1 MKDWRAMARQGFC
14 REVINYRL
22 ALATLVVGVTALLTP
37 FAYVSPLDSTWIHG
51 FWDDADYDD
60 VILRIVSD
68 QCVIEPFPDPNRGPG
83 DVVANAALLTDESP
97 VQPWNRSSVTSR
109 APPGS

>member
-1 MKDWRAMARQGFC
+1 MISTGKSVRREAM
-14 REVINYRL
+14 NYRL
-22 ALATLVVGVTALLTP
+22 ALATLVVGVIALLTP
-37 FAYVSPLDSTWIHG
+37 FAYVSPLDPTWIHG
-51 FWDDADYDD
+51 FWDDADHDD
-60 VILRIVSD
+60 VILGIVSD

-83 DVVANAALLTDESP
+83 DVVVNAALLTDESP

>member
-1 MKDWRAMARQGFC
+1 MAHQGFC
-14 REVINYRL
+14 REVMNYRL

-37 FAYVSPLDSTWIHG
+37 FAYVSPLGSTWIHG

-68 QCVIEPFPDPNRGPG
+68 QCVIEPLQDPNRGPG
-83 DVVANAALLTDESP
+83 DVVVNAALLTDASP
-97 VQPWNRSSVTSR
+97 FQPCVRSSVTSR